1 MKKVWTIL
9 PVVAAFAA
17 APAFAQDAG
26 FSARAELRA
35 GYDEL
40 RAEVEI
46 DDSASTDTT
55 GESGL
60 GYGAE
65 VGVDFRVA
73 SSVLVGAYAGLD
85 LSEIDDCRDVFGG
98 DEACIDAGR
107 NITVGVRAGLPL
119 GEGNLIY
126 VKAGYSH
133 AKIKASYAEDAED
146 LDSQL
151 FSETDTVS
159 GYHLGAGFELGLNQ
173 LGLSDG
179 FYVKGEY
186 VHTRYRDAFKSDLAD
201 GESFNPT
208 RHQLLVGVGVR
219 FGAAR

>member
-1 MKKVWTIL
+1 MKKIWTIL
-9 PVVAAFAA
+9 PVVAAFSA

-26 FSARAELRA
+26 FSARAEVRA

-40 RAEVEI
+40 RAKLEI
-46 DDSASTDTT
+46 DDSASTDKT

-60 GYGAE
+60 GIGAE

-73 SSVLVGAYAGLD
+73 STVLVGAYAGLD
-85 LSEIDDCRDVFGG
+85 LSEVDDCRDVFGG

-107 NITVGVRAGLPL
+107 NITVGLRAGLPL

-126 VKAGYSH
+126 VKGGYSH
-133 AKIKASYAEDAED
+133 AKIRASYTEDVED
-146 LDSQL
+146 PDSET

-159 GYHLGAGFELGLNQ
+159 GYHLGAGVELGLGQ
-173 LGLSDG
+173 LGLGDG
-179 FYVKGEY
+179 LYLKGEY
-186 VHTRYRDAFKSDLAD
+186 VHTRYRDAFDSDLAD
-201 GESFNPT
+201 GESFKPT
-208 RHQLLVGVGVR
+208 RHQLLVGVGIR